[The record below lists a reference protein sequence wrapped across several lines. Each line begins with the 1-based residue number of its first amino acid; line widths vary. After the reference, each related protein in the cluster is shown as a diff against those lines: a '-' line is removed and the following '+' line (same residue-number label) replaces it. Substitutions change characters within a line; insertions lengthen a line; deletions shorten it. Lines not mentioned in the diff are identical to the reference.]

1 MNREIKPST
10 LVLPHCLEMAFSISE
25 NWFVKLS
32 SVGLIDLIQSHFC
45 VLQLAHPVL
54 ESLKNQE
61 ESWLVDL
68 LFIMNAGDIAGFHK
82 LKPKWSTQTDLLANE
97 RTVLQK
103 ITLLALMEVDHKQFR
118 SISID
123 IFLDESTFCSTY

>member
-1 MNREIKPST
+1 
-10 LVLPHCLEMAFSISE
+10 
-25 NWFVKLS
+25 
-32 SVGLIDLIQSHFC
+32 
-45 VLQLAHPVL
+45 LAHPVL
-54 ESLKNQE
+54 ESLKDKE

-103 ITLLALMEVDHKQFR
+103 ITLLALMEVN
-118 SISID
+118 
-123 IFLDESTFCSTY
+123 